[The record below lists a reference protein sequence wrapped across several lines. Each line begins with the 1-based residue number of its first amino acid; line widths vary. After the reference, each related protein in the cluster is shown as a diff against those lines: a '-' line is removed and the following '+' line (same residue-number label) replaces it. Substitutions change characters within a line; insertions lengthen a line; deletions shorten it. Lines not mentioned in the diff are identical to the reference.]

1 MTEYKLW
8 KSYYSQTSP
17 TLSIWEQPICPHP
30 TTNQLLKDGLLESVS
45 LIREEMLGVGRG
57 RRKKGR
63 KNLIVAGGGGG
74 EIRFKLYTYFNLL
87 HYSVT
92 EFLIIFCS

>member
-1 MTEYKLW
+1 MEVLLFPDLPYSVHLRAANLSLPHHQSIPKGQILGEYV
-8 KSYYSQTSP
+8 
-17 TLSIWEQPICPHP
+17 C
-30 TTNQLLKDGLLESVS
+30 

-57 RRKKGR
+57 GRKKGR

-74 EIRFKLYTYFNLL
+74 EICFKLYTYFSFLQYPL
-87 HYSVT
+87 T